1 MDRREHPYLP
11 FLHEVKAP
19 AKYLGGE
26 PGEVHKDWDAASCRI
41 CLAFPDMY
49 EIGMSHLGYKILYG
63 LINGHPKLLA
73 ERAYAVWP
81 DMEARLREHQVP
93 LLSLESARPL
103 REFDIVGFSL
113 QFELTY
119 TNILQM
125 LELGGIPRWASERG
139 EQDPLVIAGGPVA
152 THAEPIAPFIDVFLI
167 GDGEAKL
174 PEVMLTWSALRDAGV
189 PRAERLLALAKLG
202 GLYVPALYETSVS
215 QDLGLVVVDP
225 GHPEAPYPVERTFVG
240 NLDQYPFPSGGPV
253 SATETIFDRVSV
265 EVARGCT
272 EGCRFCQA
280 GMIYRP
286 VRERS
291 PQQII
296 DTIVASVKTGG
307 YDEASLT
314 SLSTADYSAIA
325 PLVQQTMKA
334 LEGQRVN
341 VSVSSLR
348 AYGLSEDVLDDMKSQ
363 RAGGL
368 TFAPEAGTQRMRD
381 VVNKN
386 VTEEQLLETA
396 QRVFSRG
403 WKKMKLYFMI
413 GLPTEE
419 DEDVEGIV
427 WTGHNAWK
435 RGAQARGDNR
445 GQVTVSVSTFV
456 PKPHTPFQWAAMN
469 DYDEVRRK
477 QRILRDAARR
487 SKVQLKVHDSKGSWL
502 EGVLARGDRRLAQVI
517 SDAFDR
523 GCRFDSWDDQL
534 KLDVWSEAMQ
544 AHTIDTEGLLG
555 TFPVTARLPWDHLDV
570 GLEDGFLAREY
581 RKALKNRLSPPC
593 GKAAGMFVHHTNVAE
608 AKADTRRLVC
618 YDCGIACDMT
628 EMREERLVRLRVLGA
643 EEPRRQELPV
653 ETLEA
658 VEHGETIDA
667 LETDE
672 TIDTLET
679 DAPSRAAADAE
690 RATESEHPR
699 PASAPSDGQGDGPVP
714 YVQVPHARASQGERM
729 RMRLSFTKTGR
740 FAFHGHLDLVRL
752 FPRMFRQLD
761 MPLYYSEGF
770 HPRPEMT
777 FSPALSLGIPS
788 LGEFL
793 DLKLRA
799 GSVTEAD
806 VGPLL
811 ERLNGVAFEGVEFT
825 AACILGPNDPALG
838 RILEE
843 AEWVAA
849 IPRAALASIGFDSEE
864 ALFERVRS
872 QAALERLEVVRRVKG
887 IGRVIDVGTILRST
901 APGEGLPA
909 LTRAGFVG
917 DLVPVQFTTWMR
929 AEGSAKP
936 TEVMAALLGLEN
948 VDDLPIRFVR
958 SGLFAVRDGQRHSP
972 MRLEAFRNVPS
983 KRADGEA
990 RDPAPTTDAE
1000 QAQEG
1005 AP

>member
-11 FLHEVKAP
+11 FLHDVKAP
-19 AKYLGGE
+19 ARYLGGE
-26 PGEVHKDWDAASCRI
+26 PGEIHKDWDAASCRI

-81 DMEARLREHQVP
+81 DMEAKLRQHQVP
-93 LLSLESARPL
+93 LLSLETARPL
-103 REFDIVGFSL
+103 RDFDIVGFSL

-125 LELGGIPRWASERG
+125 MDLGGIPRWSHERG
-139 EQDPLVIAGGPVA
+139 ERDPLVIAGGPVA

-174 PEVMLTWSALRDAGV
+174 PELMLTWSALRDAGV
-189 PRAERLLALAKLG
+189 PRAERLVALAKLG
-202 GLYVPALYETSVS
+202 GLYVPALYETVLSP
-215 QDLGLVVVDP
+215 DTGLLVVEP
-225 GHPEAPYPVERTFVG
+225 GHPEAPYPVERTFIA
-240 NLDQYPFPSGGPV
+240 NLDEYPFPSEGPV
-253 SATETIFDRVSV
+253 AATETIFDRVSV

-286 VRERS
+286 VRERG

-296 DTIVASVKTGG
+296 DTIVDSVRKGG

-325 PLVQQTMKA
+325 PLVQKTMEA

-469 DYDEVRRK
+469 GYDEVRRK

-517 SDAFDR
+517 SDAFDG
-523 GCRFDSWDDQL
+523 GCRFDSWDDQM
-534 KLDVWSEAMQ
+534 KLDVWSDAMA
-544 AHTIDTEGLLG
+544 AHQIDTEALLG
-555 TFPVTARLPWDHLDV
+555 TLPVTARLPWDHLDV

-608 AKADTRRLVC
+608 ATQDTRRLVC

-643 EEPRRQELPV
+643 EERRVPV
-653 ETLEA
+653 AATA
-658 VEHGETIDA
+658 
-667 LETDE
+667 
-672 TIDTLET
+672 DT
-679 DAPSRAAADAE
+679 SADAD
-690 RATESEHPR
+690 
-699 PASAPSDGQGDGPVP
+699 SAEETGTRDGSPTP
-714 YVQVPHARASQGERM
+714 YVQVPHTRASQGD
-729 RMRLSFTKTGR
+729 RMRLRLSFRKTGR
-740 FAFHGHLDLVRL
+740 FAFQGHLDLVRL

-761 MPLYYSEGF
+761 MPLYYTEGF
-770 HPRPEMT
+770 HPRPEMA

-799 GSVTEAD
+799 GAVSEEGVDA
-806 VGPLL
+806 LL
-811 ERLNGVAFEGVEFT
+811 ERLNGVAFEGVRFT
-825 AACILGPNDPALG
+825 GACVLGPNDPALG

-849 IPRAALASIGFDSEE
+849 IPRAALTALGFDSEA
-864 ALFERVRS
+864 ALFERIQT
-872 QAALERLEVVRRVKG
+872 QAARASLSVTRRVKG
-887 IGRVIDVGTILRST
+887 IGRFIDVGGILRDV
-901 APGEGLPA
+901 APGVGQDALDAAGL
-909 LTRAGFVG
+909 VG
-917 DLVPVQFTTWMR
+917 DLIPVRFVTWMR
-929 AEGSAKP
+929 PEGSAKP

-948 VDDLPIRFVR
+948 IDDLPIRFVR
-958 SGLFAVRDGQRHSP
+958 SGLFGVRDGQRHTP
-972 MRLEAFRNVPS
+972 MELAAFRNAPS
-983 KRADGEA
+983 RSRREGEPENGDADASDEQEEHSHETRHDQDGVTPGEA
-990 RDPAPTTDAE
+990 LT
-1000 QAQEG
+1000 
-1005 AP
+1005 

>member
-11 FLHEVKAP
+11 FLHQVQGP

-26 PGEVHKDWDAASCRI
+26 PGEIHKDWDSVSCRV
-41 CLAFPDMY
+41 LLGFPDMY

-63 LINGHPKLLA
+63 LINAHPKLLA
-73 ERAYAVWP
+73 ERCYAVWP
-81 DMEARLREHQVP
+81 DMEAKLRQHEVP
-93 LLSLESARPL
+93 LLSLESGRPL
-103 REFDIVGFSL
+103 RDFDIVGFSL

-125 LELGGIPRWASERG
+125 LDLGGIPRWAHERG
-139 EQDPLVIAGGPVA
+139 ETDPLVIAGGPVA

-174 PEVMLTWSALRDAGV
+174 PEVMLAWAALRDAGV
-189 PRAERLLALAKLG
+189 PRRERLVALAKLG
-202 GLYVPALYETSVS
+202 GLYVPALYETMLSP
-215 QDLGLVVVDP
+215 DTGLLVVEP
-225 GHPEAPYPVERTFVG
+225 GHPDAPYPVERTFVA
-240 NLDQYPFPSGGPV
+240 NLDEYPFPTGGPV
-253 SATETIFDRVSV
+253 AATETIFDRVSV

-286 VRERS
+286 VRERG

-296 DTIVASVKTGG
+296 DTIVTAVKNGG

-396 QRVFSRG
+396 ERVFSRG

-427 WTGHNAWK
+427 WTGHRAWK
-435 RGAQARGDNR
+435 RGAEARRDNR
-445 GQVTVSVSTFV
+445 GEVTVSVSTFV
-456 PKPHTPFQWAAMN
+456 PKPHTPFQWSAMN

-487 SKVQLKVHDSKGSWL
+487 SKVKLKVHDSKGSWL
-502 EGVLARGDRRLAQVI
+502 EGVLARGDRRLANVI
-517 SDAFDR
+517 SDAYDG
-523 GCRFDSWDDQL
+523 GCRFDSWDDQM
-534 KLDVWSEAMQ
+534 KLGVWSDAMA
-544 AHTIDTEGLLG
+544 AHQIDTAALLG
-555 TFPVTARLPWDHLDV
+555 TLPVTARLPWDHLDV

-581 RKALKNRLSPPC
+581 RKALKNKLSPPC
-593 GKAAGMFVHHTNVAE
+593 GKVAGAFIHHTNVKDAS
-608 AKADTRRLVC
+608 ADTRRLVC

-643 EEPRRQELPV
+643 EEPRHALPNVTVDPGQPEADDHELSTAQQ
-653 ETLEA
+653 TLNALAEA
-658 VEHGETIDA
+658 EAAQDA
-667 LETDE
+667 AE
-672 TIDTLET
+672 
-679 DAPSRAAADAE
+679 AAEAARDAE
-690 RATESEHPR
+690 SDAT
-699 PASAPSDGQGDGPVP
+699 PSNPQTP
-714 YVQVPHARASQGERM
+714 YVNVPHTRKDQGERM
-729 RMRLSFTKTGR
+729 RLRLAFQKTGR
-740 FAFHGHLDLVRL
+740 FAFQGHLDLVRL
-752 FPRMFRQLD
+752 FPRMFRRLD
-761 MPLYYSEGF
+761 MPMYYTEGF

-799 GSVTEAD
+799 GFVAEAEVD
-806 VGPLL
+806 DLL
-811 ERLNGVAFEGVEFT
+811 ERLNGVAFEGVRFT
-825 AACILGPNDPALG
+825 GARVLGPNDPALG
-838 RILEE
+838 RILTD

-849 IPRAALASIGFDSEE
+849 IPRSAIPSLGFADEAALRAHVEARAASDSI
-864 ALFERVRS
+864 
-872 QAALERLEVVRRVKG
+872 EVVRRVKG
-887 IGRVIDVGTILRST
+887 IGRVINVRQILREV
-901 APGEGLPA
+901 AVGEGHDKLA
-909 LTRAGFVG
+909 EAGLVG
-917 DLVPVQFTTWMR
+917 DLIPVRFTTWMR

-936 TEVMAALLGLEN
+936 LEVIAALLSAEAT
-948 VDDLPIRFVR
+948 DELPVRLVR
-958 SGLFAVRDGQRHSP
+958 SGLFGVRNGERHSP
-972 MRLEAFRNVPS
+972 MDLAAFRTPHS
-983 KRADGEA
+983 A
-990 RDPAPTTDAE
+990 RLQDTDASSADDIDVGE
-1000 QAQEG
+1000 VEA
-1005 AP
+1005 AS